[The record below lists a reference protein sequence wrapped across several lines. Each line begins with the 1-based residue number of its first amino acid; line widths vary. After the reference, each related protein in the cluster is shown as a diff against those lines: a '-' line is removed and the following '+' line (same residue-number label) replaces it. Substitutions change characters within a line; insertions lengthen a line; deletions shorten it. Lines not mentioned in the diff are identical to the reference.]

1 MAQVIAKWLERL
13 GLGKYTTVFAENDI
27 DVRALRHLTD
37 EDLKSLGISLGHRR
51 ILLEAIAELPSSYPE
66 DPSDAPQEPLGAGA
80 ATPAQLPERR
90 QVTVLFSDLVG
101 STELAH
107 RMDPEDLRE
116 LIRGYQDAV
125 AGVVA
130 RYGGYVAN
138 FLGDGIVAYF
148 GWPRADEDQA
158 VQAVRAGL
166 AVVAAVPLVKV
177 DGAPQLH
184 ARVGIASGEVV
195 VGDLESAGAK
205 QVGAIS
211 GETPNLAA
219 RIQATADKD
228 EVVIAGLTRQLIGAA
243 FELDVLGDKTL
254 KGIAGTVP
262 LWRVLRE
269 RSLETRFE
277 ARGGQ
282 LTAFVGREHE
292 VALLL
297 ERWQRVVAREGQ
309 LVLLSGDAGIGK
321 SRIVQTLRERL
332 ANTPHRRVRL
342 QCSPYHTASA
352 LHPLI
357 AHLEHAAGFVA
368 DDPIDCRLEKLEALL
383 RQGTNNIASVTSLI
397 AELLSL
403 PTEARYGTLQLTPQ
417 QRKEETLNAL
427 IEQVIGVAAREP
439 VLIVLEDA
447 HWIDPTTRELIGK
460 TIDRITGHPVLLLVT
475 YRPEFEPE
483 WARHPYATVLTVNR
497 LSQRQGAEVV
507 RAVPGGHRLPGSV
520 VSDIVR
526 RTDGVPLYLEELT
539 RSMVEAGSSS
549 SATQIPETLH
559 GSLLARLDRLGAD
572 AKEVA
577 QIAATIG
584 REFDQKLLGMLADEA
599 EDKVALA
606 LDRLVASQIV
616 LPGASLRRGAYLFRH
631 ALIQEA
637 AYQSLL
643 LSRRR
648 QYHKRIAEILE
659 SHFPEIAAGQP
670 ELIAQHYTASE
681 LSARAMPY
689 WLSAARRALAQY
701 ANLEAI
707 AHAQRGLEHSPA
719 VSALP
724 ETTALTIDLT
734 LVLGN
739 AQRRASQLGE
749 AMATFERAAGVARKH
764 NSPKHLARAALGYEE
779 AEFFFGASGASSGPL
794 LEEAL
799 STLEPDDA
807 VERCQVLCRL
817 GRVYFANSQV
827 ELANKTARDAMAMAR
842 RLGDKEGLFDALVSL
857 LMTKLGAPADEREL
871 RLRREALDEKLS
883 VAEELRDADKL
894 FRALSMRVAS
904 FIEFGDR
911 AALDASFAQFAAMRD
926 LVRFPIHKWV
936 LACQR
941 AMLAILQGEFSEA
954 ESYAEAGLVAGQD
967 VQAENAAGV
976 YGMQMFTIR
985 REQGRL
991 AEIAPLLKRFVDN
1004 NPDEAVWRPGLIA
1017 VATDLGHLEMARRNF
1032 DEIADAGFRLPM
1044 DAKRSATL
1052 SYLAEACVAL
1062 GDTRRAETLYRLLLP
1077 YHRVTITVGV
1087 ATICCGAAA
1096 RFLGMLA
1103 SLMGDWQ
1110 TAEEHFEAA
1119 IAMNTD
1125 LHAWPWLAHVEH
1137 DYAYMLRRCG
1147 RQSEL
1152 ARTDRLISDA
1162 LATAS
1167 RLGMIA
1173 LETRIHRELS

>member
-1 MAQVIAKWLERL
+1 MAQAIAKWLERL
-13 GLGKYTTVFAENDI
+13 DLGKYTTIFAENDI
-27 DVRALRHLTD
+27 DLRALRHLTD
-37 EDLKSLGISLGHRR
+37 KDLKSLGISLGHRR
-51 ILLEAIAELPSSYPE
+51 ILLAAIAELPSYPE
-66 DPSDAPQEPLGAGA
+66 DASDAPREPSGAGA
-80 ATPAQLPERR
+80 ATPAPLPERR

-166 AVVAAVPLVKV
+166 AVVAAVCLVKV
-177 DGAPQLH
+177 EGAPQLQ

-205 QVGAIS
+205 QAAAIS

-219 RIQATADKD
+219 RIQAAADED
-228 EVVIAGLTRQLIGAA
+228 QVVIAGLTRQLIGAA
-243 FELDVLGDKTL
+243 FELDELGDKTL
-254 KGIAGTVP
+254 KGIGTVP
-262 LWRVLRE
+262 LWRVLHE
-269 RSLETRFE
+269 RSLESRFD

-282 LTAFVGREHE
+282 LTALVGREHE

-297 ERWQRVVAREGQ
+297 ERWQRVVAGEGQ
-309 LVLLSGDAGIGK
+309 LVLLSGEAGIGK
-321 SRIVQTLRERL
+321 SRIVQSLRERL
-332 ANTPHRRVRL
+332 AETPHRRVRL

-357 AHLEHAAGFVA
+357 AHLEHAAGFLA
-368 DDPIDCRLEKLEALL
+368 DDPIERRLDKLEALL
-383 RQGTNNIASVTSLI
+383 RQGTHDIASVAPLI

-403 PTEARYGTLQLTPQ
+403 PTGRYGTLQLTPQ
-417 QRKEETLNAL
+417 QRKDETLNAL
-427 IEQVIGVAAREP
+427 IEQALGLAAREP
-439 VLIVLEDA
+439 VLMVLEDA
-447 HWIDPTTRELIGK
+447 HWIDPTTRELIGQ
-460 TIDRITGHPVLLLVT
+460 TIDRIASHPVLLLVT
-475 YRPEFEPE
+475 HRPEFEPE

-497 LSQRQGAEVV
+497 LSQRQGAEIV
-507 RAVPGGHRLPGSV
+507 RAVPGGESLPGSIV
-520 VSDIVR
+520 ADIVG

-539 RSMVEAGSSS
+539 RSVVEAGSSS

-584 REFDQKLLGMLADEA
+584 RQFDRNLLSMLADKA
-599 EDKVALA
+599 EEKVVSA

-616 LPGASLRRGAYLFRH
+616 LPGGSLPRGSYSFRH

-648 QYHKRIAEILE
+648 QYHKRIAEVLD
-659 SHFPEIAAGQP
+659 SHFPEIAAAQP

-689 WLSAARRALAQY
+689 WLAAARRALARY

-707 AHAQRGLEHSPA
+707 AHAQRGLEHSAA
-719 VSALP
+719 VSAFS
-724 ETTALTIDLT
+724 ETTELTIDLT

-749 AMATFERAAGVARKH
+749 AMATFERAAALAREH
-764 NSPKHLARAALGYEE
+764 NSPRHLARAALGYEE
-779 AEFFFGASGASSGPL
+779 AEFFFGTSGASSGPL

-799 STLEPDDA
+799 SALAADDA
-807 VERCQVLCRL
+807 VERCQLLCRL
-817 GRVYFANSQV
+817 GRIYFANSKV

-842 RLGDKEGLFDALVSL
+842 RLGDKEGLFDALITF
-857 LMTKLGAPADEREL
+857 LMTNLGAPADEREL
-871 RLRREALDEKLS
+871 RQRREALDEKLGI
-883 VAEELRDADKL
+883 AEELRDADKL
-894 FRALSMRVAS
+894 FRALSMRVGS
-904 FIEFGDR
+904 FAELGDR
-911 AALDASFAQFAAMRD
+911 AAMDDSFAQFAAMRE
-926 LVRFPIHKWV
+926 LARFPIHKWV

-941 AMLAILQGEFSEA
+941 AMLAILQGAFSEA
-954 ESYAEAGLVAGQD
+954 ETYAEAGLVAGQD
-967 VQAENAAGV
+967 VQAENAVGV

-991 AEIAPLLKRFVDN
+991 AEVAPLLKRFVDD
-1004 NPDEAVWRPGLIA
+1004 NPDEAVWRPGLLV
-1017 VATDLGHLEMARRNF
+1017 VATDLGYLDMARRNL
-1032 DEIADAGFRLPM
+1032 DEIADTDFRLPM

-1062 GDTRRAETLYRLLLP
+1062 GDTRRAEVLYRLLLP
-1077 YHRVTITVGV
+1077 YRRVNITVGV

-1110 TAEEHFEAA
+1110 SAEEHFEFAV
-1119 IAMNTD
+1119 AMNTD
-1125 LHAWPWLAHVEH
+1125 LHAWPWLAHAEH
-1137 DYAYMLRRCG
+1137 DYAYMLRQCG
-1147 RQSEL
+1147 RQSDL
-1152 ARTDRLISDA
+1152 ARIDRLLSNA
-1162 LATAS
+1162 LATAH

-1173 LETRIHRELS
+1173 LQTRIYRELS

>member
-1 MAQVIAKWLERL
+1 MAQAIAKWLERL
-13 GLGKYTTVFAENDI
+13 DLGKYATVFAENDI
-27 DVRALRHLTD
+27 DLRTLRHLTD
-37 EDLKSLGISLGHRR
+37 KDLKSLGISLGHRR
-51 ILLEAIAELPSSYPE
+51 ILLAAIAELPSSYPE
-66 DPSDAPQEPLGAGA
+66 DAADAPREPSGAGA
-80 ATPAQLPERR
+80 ATLAPLPERR

-166 AVVAAVPLVKV
+166 GVVAAVCLVKME
-177 DGAPQLH
+177 GAPGLH

-205 QVGAIS
+205 QTGAIS

-219 RIQATADKD
+219 RIQAAADED
-228 EVVIAGLTRQLIGAA
+228 QVVIAGLTRQLIGAA
-243 FELDVLGDKTL
+243 FELDELDDKTL
-254 KGIAGTVP
+254 KGIGTVP
-262 LWRVLRE
+262 LWRVLHE
-269 RSLETRFE
+269 RSLETRFD

-282 LTAFVGREHE
+282 LTALVGREHE

-297 ERWQRVVAREGQ
+297 ERWQRVVAGEGQ
-309 LVLLSGDAGIGK
+309 LVLLSGEAGIGK
-321 SRIVQTLRERL
+321 SRIVQSLRERL
-332 ANTPHRRVRL
+332 AETPHRRVRL

-357 AHLEHAAGFVA
+357 AHLEHAAGFLA
-368 DDPIDCRLEKLEALL
+368 DDPIERRLDKLEALL
-383 RQGTNNIASVTSLI
+383 RQGTNDIASVAPLI

-403 PTEARYGTLQLTPQ
+403 PTEGRYGTLQMTPQ
-417 QRKEETLNAL
+417 QRKDETLNAL
-427 IEQVIGVAAREP
+427 IEQALGLAACEP
-439 VLIVLEDA
+439 VLMVLEDA
-447 HWIDPTTRELIGK
+447 HWIDPTTRELIGQ
-460 TIDRITGHPVLLLVT
+460 TIDRIAGHPVLLLVT
-475 YRPEFEPE
+475 HRPEFEPE

-497 LSQRQGAEVV
+497 LSQRQGAEIV
-507 RAVPGGHRLPGSV
+507 RAVPGGESLPGSIV
-520 VSDIVR
+520 ADIVG

-539 RSMVEAGSSS
+539 RSIVEAGSSS
-549 SATQIPETLH
+549 SVTQIPETLH

-572 AKEVA
+572 TKEVA

-584 REFDQKLLGMLADEA
+584 REFDRNLLAMLADKA
-599 EDKVALA
+599 EEQVASA

-616 LPGASLRRGAYLFRH
+616 LPSGSLRRGSYLFRH
-631 ALIQEA
+631 TLIQEA

-648 QYHKRIAEILE
+648 QYHKRIAEILD
-659 SHFPEIAAGQP
+659 SRFPEIAAAQP

-681 LSARAMPY
+681 LTARAMPY
-689 WLSAARRALAQY
+689 WLAAARRALARY

-707 AHAQRGLEHSPA
+707 AHAQRGLAHSIA
-719 VSALP
+719 VSAFLG
-724 ETTALTIDLT
+724 TTELTIDLT

-749 AMATFERAAGVARKH
+749 AMATFERAAALAREQ
-764 NSPKHLARAALGYEE
+764 NSPQHLARAALGYEE
-779 AEFFFGASGASSGPL
+779 AEFFFGTSGASSGPL

-799 STLEPDDA
+799 STLGADDA

-842 RLGDKEGLFDALVSL
+842 RLGDKEGLFDALTSL
-857 LMTKLGAPADEREL
+857 LMTNLGAPADEREL
-871 RLRREALDEKLS
+871 RQRREALDEKLGI
-883 VAEELRDADKL
+883 AEELRDVDKL
-894 FRALSMRVAS
+894 FRALSLRVAS
-904 FIEFGDR
+904 FAELGDR
-911 AALDASFAQFAAMRD
+911 AAMDASFAQFAAMRD
-926 LVRFPIHKWV
+926 LARFPIHKWV
-936 LACQR
+936 LACQS
-941 AMLAILQGEFSEA
+941 AMLAILEGKFSEA
-954 ESYAEAGLVAGQD
+954 ETYAEAGLAAGQD
-967 VQAENAAGV
+967 VQPENAVGV

-1004 NPDEAVWRPGLIA
+1004 NPDEAVWRPGLLV
-1017 VATDLGHLEMARRNF
+1017 VATDLGYLDMARRSL

-1062 GDTRRAETLYRLLLP
+1062 GDTRRADTLYRLLLP
-1077 YHRVTITVGV
+1077 YRRVNITVGI

-1103 SLMGDWQ
+1103 SLMADWQ
-1110 TAEEHFEAA
+1110 TAEEHFEVA
-1119 IAMNTD
+1119 IAMDTD
-1125 LHAWPWLAHVEH
+1125 LHAWPWLAHAEH
-1137 DYAYMLRRCG
+1137 DFAYMLRRCG
-1147 RQSEL
+1147 RQSDL
-1152 ARTDRLISDA
+1152 ARVDRLISDA
-1162 LATAS
+1162 LAIAN

-1173 LETRIHRELS
+1173 LQTRIHRELS